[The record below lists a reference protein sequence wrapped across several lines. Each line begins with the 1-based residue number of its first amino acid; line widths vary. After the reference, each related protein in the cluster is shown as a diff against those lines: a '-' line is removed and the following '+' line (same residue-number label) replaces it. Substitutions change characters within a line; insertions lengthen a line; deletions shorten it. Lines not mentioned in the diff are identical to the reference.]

1 MLSYGGLLRQ
11 CFKLFSRIP
20 HVHTEVVPMF
30 IFPLIFLGNK
40 DEKDRSKQ
48 DKKAEE
54 KAAKQEKKKEKHEA
68 KHKKNTKDIEYPP
81 SMLNNDSLNTG
92 TYNKVYDEDFDA
104 NEEYINDRE
113 LSSGIQMMNLRTSEG
128 IGKIL

>member
-1 MLSYGGLLRQ
+1 
-11 CFKLFSRIP
+11 
-20 HVHTEVVPMF
+20 MF
-30 IFPLIFLGNK
+30 IFPLFFIGNK
-40 DEKDRSKQ
+40 EEKDRSKQ

-54 KAAKQEKKKEKHEA
+54 KAAKQEKKREKFEA
-68 KHKKNTKDIEYPP
+68 KQHKKNTKDIEYQP

-92 TYNKVYDEDFDA
+92 TYNKVHDEDLDA